1 MLPTMKIINL
11 IFYHQIYIDMKT
23 FKHYASCLF
32 AATLFFTGCQ
42 NSNGTGTTD
51 QATTATDSLT
61 VDKDTDNP
69 VLRTIMERRSIRKYK
84 TDPVPREKM
93 DIILRCGINAPS
105 AMNGQPWE
113 VRVVD
118 NPEFIDGV
126 TKLFVESAKDDER
139 MLKMV
144 QDPGFK
150 NMFHNAPAVIF
161 IAGKDGEGKFDCGL
175 LSENIMLAAHAMGL
189 GTCCLGSPIG
199 FMKSDLATDYRK
211 RLDFSEGYELYY
223 AIAIG
228 YPDESPEAKPRDASK
243 VRYVE

>member
-1 MLPTMKIINL
+1 
-11 IFYHQIYIDMKT
+11 MKT

-32 AATLFFTGCQ
+32 AAAFLITGCQ
-42 NSNGTGTTD
+42 NSNSTSATAETTTE
-51 QATTATDSLT
+51 ADSLAIG
-61 VDKDTDNP
+61 KDTGNP
-69 VLRTIMERRSIRKYK
+69 VIRTIMERRSIRKYK
-84 TDPVPREKM
+84 PESVPREMM

-150 NMFHNAPAVIF
+150 NMFRNAPA
-161 IAGKDGEGKFDCGL
+161 
-175 LSENIMLAAHAMGL
+175 
-189 GTCCLGSPIG
+189 
-199 FMKSDLATDYRK
+199 DLATDYRK